1 MLTGHQTVLA
11 SLIGLLAV
19 THDRA
24 RMVAEASHLRQ
35 PCVFIA
41 RRNMASF
48 RACFYDSG
56 IMQQI
61 AAAGAMSPSVVIRS
75 DVSIRNSV
83 IKYCAQLAI
92 PIASRSTPGWRAG
105 TVDVTAG

>member
-1 MLTGHQTVLA
+1 MLTGPQTVLA
-11 SLIGLLAV
+11 SLIGLLVV

-24 RMVAEASHLRQ
+24 GMVAEAFHLRQ
-35 PCVFIA
+35 PRRFIA

-61 AAAGAMSPSVVIRS
+61 AAAGAMSPSVITRN
-75 DVSIRNSV
+75 DVSIRSH
-83 IKYCAQLAI
+83 
-92 PIASRSTPGWRAG
+92 S
-105 TVDVTAG
+105 

>member
-1 MLTGHQTVLA
+1 MLTGPQTVLA
-11 SLIGLLAV
+11 SLIGLSVV

-24 RMVAEASHLRQ
+24 GMVAEAFHLRQ
-35 PCVFIA
+35 PRVFIA

-61 AAAGAMSPSVVIRS
+61 AAGGC
-75 DVSIRNSV
+75 DLSIRNPS
-83 IKYCAQLAI
+83 
-92 PIASRSTPGWRAG
+92 
-105 TVDVTAG
+105 